1 MVIAETSYGYHI
13 IDIMDQSRNVKK
25 YHVGIIDRSIE
36 ASSATY
42 QRIYSDASKFA
53 GTNNTYEKFNK
64 AIAEGNLNK
73 KVATDIS
80 PDQKVLAGL
89 ETPRY
94 LVMSLYESKLNGIVL
109 DRSEQAVFELGNK
122 FVVAY
127 CTGIREEGHASLK
140 SVDNDIRYILLN
152 DKKASKIISDMKS
165 KVAGATTIDD
175 VSSLLGLTV
184 QEATGIGF
192 NSFSVPGAG
201 IEPAVISTA
210 ASLGEGKISQPVK
223 GNNGVFII
231 AVNSVTLNQQ
241 SQSDDILKTRLT
253 TNYQM
258 RAVYEAFESV
268 REMSDIVD
276 KRYKF
281 Y

>member
-1 MVIAETSYGYHI
+1 
-13 IDIMDQSRNVKK
+13 
-25 YHVGIIDRSIE
+25 
-36 ASSATY
+36 
-42 QRIYSDASKFA
+42 
-53 GTNNTYEKFNK
+53 
-64 AIAEGNLNK
+64 
-73 KVATDIS
+73 
-80 PDQKVLAGL
+80 
-89 ETPRY
+89 
-94 LVMSLYESKLNGIVL
+94 MSLYESKLNGIVL
-109 DRSEQAVFELGNK
+109 DRSRQAVFELGNK

-127 CTGIREEGHASLK
+127 CTGIKEEGYAPVK

-152 DKKASKIISDMKS
+152 DKKASRIISDMNS
-165 KVAGATTIDD
+165 KVSGAGSIDE

-210 ASLGEGKISQPVK
+210 TTLGEGNISKPVK

-231 AVNSVTLNQQ
+231 AVNSVTSNQQ
-241 SQSDDILKTRLT
+241 SQSDELLRSRLT